1 MRPAIGIT
9 TRAIP
14 PSALGAV
21 PPGVADVPLYGVF
34 SEYCESVDD
43 AGGLALMLSRS
54 SDPASIVTR
63 VDGLILSGGEDVEPQ
78 RYGSEPDPAIRY
90 DPERDEFELALA
102 SAALEAGVPILAI
115 CRGCQLLNVAIGGT
129 LVPELPTASIDHSW
143 TELHRSE
150 RRHGIAV
157 VPGTL
162 LASVLASELRDH
174 RTSVNSYHHQA
185 IAEPGR
191 GAAVTATAPDG
202 TIEAL
207 ELPGRDVLGVQW
219 HPEMHAGTDP
229 VFTWLVGAAGR
240 YAKER
245 TR

>member
-14 PSALGAV
+14 PSSLGAV
-21 PPGVADVPLYGVF
+21 PPGMAATPLWGVF
-34 SEYCESVDD
+34 AEYCASVDD
-43 AGGLALMLSRS
+43 AGGLPLMLSRS
-54 SDPASIVTR
+54 SEPATVLERI
-63 VDGLILSGGEDVEPQ
+63 DGLLLSGGEDVEPH

-102 SAALEAGVPILAI
+102 TAALETGVPILAI
-115 CRGCQLLNVAIGGT
+115 CRGCQVLNVALGGT

-143 TELHRSE
+143 TELPSSE

-162 LASVLASELRDH
+162 LANVLAGELRDH

-185 IAEPGR
+185 VAEPGR

-202 TIEAL
+202 TIEAI

-229 VFTWLVGAAGR
+229 VFTWLIGAAGR

-245 TR
+245 AR